1 MRNTGKLISDALTG
15 IGSGGGHATMAGGV
29 IYQNE
34 KKTWHNNI
42 EEIVKHRFLNIIK
55 QGDLMAARRKTK
67 KLL

>member
-1 MRNTGKLISDALTG
+1 
-15 IGSGGGHATMAGGV
+15 MAGGV